1 MNYQRT
7 LYVAMLAPVLLLAQ
21 GQAGWAAVGADEAG
35 KLKTVL
41 TPMGAE
47 KAANQD
53 GTIPAWDG
61 GYTTVAPGYKNGQ
74 PRPDP
79 YASEK
84 PLYTVTAKNMDRYAA
99 HLSDGVV
106 AMLKKYPDFRLDVY
120 PTHRSAAAP
129 KWVYENTFKNATRA
143 KLGGNGVS
151 LEGAYGGIPFP
162 IPKSGAEAMW
172 NHKLAWQG
180 EASYIPFQTFVV
192 NADGSR
198 VLATRADEWNQ
209 YPYYFKDGSLE
220 TFKGDYW
227 LVKQNPTAP
236 SYKAGESGVGRYH
249 VSESAED
256 PIHAWQYLV
265 GQRRVRRSPS
275 IGYDTPD
282 FVTSGIANF
291 DDALVFSGVLD
302 RYNWKIVGK
311 KELIVPYNNNRAMS
325 AKLDSLTSGK
335 FLNPDMVRWE
345 LHRVWEIEATV
356 AQGKRHAAPK
366 RRFYLDEDTWTAVL
380 ADSWDAQGQLWKM
393 AYSLM
398 LLAPDLPG
406 VVGTM
411 SFGVYNLQA
420 GAYVYNV
427 APNELSAQFKVMAPM
442 PDKNFTADALVGDA
456 IR

>member
-7 LYVAMLAPVLLLAQ
+7 LYAAMLAPVLLLAQ
-21 GQAGWAAVGADEAG
+21 GQAGWAAVSADEAG

-79 YASEK
+79 YAGEK
-84 PLYTVTAKNMDRYAA
+84 PLYTVTSKNMDRYAA

-129 KWVYENTFKNATRA
+129 NWVYDNTFKNATRA

-180 EASYIPFQTFVV
+180 EASYVPFQTFVV

-198 VLATRADEWNQ
+198 VLATRGDEWNQ

-311 KELIVPYNNNRAMS
+311 KELIIPYNNNRAMS

-345 LHRVWEIEATV
+345 LHRVWEVEATV

-366 RRFYLDEDTWTAVL
+366 RRFYLDEDTWNAVL